1 MTVPPAARAAVY
13 SGGTVNADLLLQIDG
28 RLEPGASLVAR
39 QVLRTSGGRAA
50 NVAVMARRLGT
61 PARLFGCVGC
71 DALAELAL
79 AGPRAAG
86 VEVDKVRHV
95 KDDDT
100 GVAAIVVGEGATK
113 TMLLAAGANDAFGQ
127 ADGERF
133 AAAVRAAPDGSVVV
147 VDTELAE
154 HAILPALDAARARRA
169 TAVVDPTRPARTTAA
184 VLRLAEH
191 LTPNADEAE
200 RLTGIVV
207 DTPPAARRA
216 AEQLRG
222 QGANYVHVRLPRGGC
237 LSVGPDR
244 EMLFRAPDELPVV
257 DTTGAGDAFAGTL
270 ASGLAARVGL
280 VDAIRR
286 AVAAAACAVTGF
298 GAQESYPDPST
309 LGAMAQRVSA
319 TG

>member
-13 SGGTVNADLLLQIDG
+13 SGGTVNVDLLLQIDG

-39 QVLRTSGGRAA
+39 RVLRTSGGRAA

-79 AGPRAAG
+79 AGPQAAG

-113 TMLLAAGANDAFGQ
+113 TMLLAAGANDAFGE

-147 VDTELAE
+147 VDCQSVRTARFP
-154 HAILPALDAARARRA
+154 AATTPNLPA
-169 TAVVDPTRPARTTAA
+169 PRTDRKPPGGI
-184 VLRLAEH
+184 LSR
-191 LTPNADEAE
+191 AE
-200 RLTGIVV
+200 RSSPVTASPCPTCRNQII
-207 DTPPAARRA
+207 
-216 AEQLRG
+216 
-222 QGANYVHVRLPRGGC
+222 
-237 LSVGPDR
+237 GP
-244 EMLFRAPDELPVV
+244 
-257 DTTGAGDAFAGTL
+257 
-270 ASGLAARVGL
+270 
-280 VDAIRR
+280 
-286 AVAAAACAVTGF
+286 
-298 GAQESYPDPST
+298 
-309 LGAMAQRVSA
+309 
-319 TG
+319 